1 MRIAFRFKLL
11 PFIATVLVVAL
22 GIALGN
28 WQERRAAQ
36 KVALEHKLA
45 VGNAAAP
52 VLVGATP
59 LAAASIEW
67 RRVAVTGQFVTG
79 WPVYLD
85 NRPYQGRPGFYVL
98 MPMQIAGSTMHV
110 LVERGWLPLN
120 LAARDKLPAY
130 GTPQGTVTI
139 EGIARL
145 SAGHVMSLGAA
156 PSLRPGAIVQNA
168 EAAQVAADS
177 GLAMQPFVLEQSP
190 AIPAGGDDGLIRDW
204 PAPSLGAAPS
214 LRPGAIVQNAEVA
227 QVAADSGLA
236 MQPFVLEQSP
246 AIPAGGDDGLI
257 RDWPA
262 PSLGVEKHRGY
273 AFQWYSLAL
282 MAGLFFVFN
291 GYRSGINSGSKH
303 AKPV

>member
-36 KVALEHKLA
+36 KIALEHKLA
-45 VGNAAAP
+45 AGNAAAP
-52 VLVGATP
+52 VQVGAAP
-59 LAAASIEW
+59 LAADAIEW
-67 RRVAVTGQFVTG
+67 RRVAVTGQFVPG

-85 NRPYQGRPGFYVL
+85 NRPYNGQAGFYLL
-98 MPMQIAGSTMHV
+98 MPFQIAGSTMHV
-110 LVERGWLPLN
+110 LVERGWLPRN
-120 LAARDKLPAY
+120 SAQRDQLPAY

-145 SAGHVMSLGAA
+145 NAGHVMQLGGA
-156 PSLRPGAIVQNA
+156 PALRPKAIVQNA
-168 EAAQVAADS
+168 DVAQVAKDS
-177 GLAMQPFVLEQSP
+177 GLAMQPFVLEQSKP
-190 AIPAGGDDGLIRDW
+190 AAPATADDGL
-204 PAPSLGAAPS
+204 
-214 LRPGAIVQNAEVA
+214 V
-227 QVAADSGLA
+227 
-236 MQPFVLEQSP
+236 
-246 AIPAGGDDGLI
+246 

-282 MAGLFFVFN
+282 MAVLFFVFN
-291 GYRSGINSGSKH
+291 GYRSGIKH

>member
-36 KVALEHKLA
+36 KIALEHKLA
-45 VGNAAAP
+45 AGNAAAP
-52 VLVGATP
+52 VLVGAAP
-59 LAAASIEW
+59 LDADAIAW
-67 RRVAVTGQFVTG
+67 RRVAVTGQFVPG

-98 MPMQIAGSTMHV
+98 MPFHIAGSGMHV

-120 LAARDKLPAY
+120 LAARDRLPAY

-145 SAGHVMSLGAA
+145 NAGHVMSLGAA
-156 PSLRPGAIVQNA
+156 PSLRPN
-168 EAAQVAADS
+168 
-177 GLAMQPFVLEQSP
+177 
-190 AIPAGGDDGLIRDW
+190 
-204 PAPSLGAAPS
+204 
-214 LRPGAIVQNAEVA
+214 AIVQNAEVA

-236 MQPFVLEQSP
+236 MQPFVLEQSSPSIPP
-246 AIPAGGDDGLI
+246 AGDDGLI

-282 MAGLFFVFN
+282 MAGLFFIFN

>member
-36 KVALEHKLA
+36 KIALEHKLA

-59 LAAASIEW
+59 LAADAIEW
-67 RRVAVTGQFVTG
+67 RRVAVTGQFVPG

-85 NRPYQGRPGFYVL
+85 NRPYQGRPGFYLL
-98 MPMQIAGSTMHV
+98 MPLQVAGSKMHV

-130 GTPQGTVTI
+130 ATPQGTITI

-156 PSLRPGAIVQNA
+156 PA
-168 EAAQVAADS
+168 
-177 GLAMQPFVLEQSP
+177 
-190 AIPAGGDDGLIRDW
+190 
-204 PAPSLGAAPS
+204 

-236 MQPFVLEQSP
+236 MQPFVLEQSAP
-246 AIPAGGDDGLI
+246 AIPAAGDDGLI

-303 AKPV
+303 AKSV

>member
-1 MRIAFRFKLL
+1 MRIAFRFKLV
-11 PFIATVLVVAL
+11 PFVATVLVVAL

-28 WQERRAAQ
+28 WQQRRAAQ
-36 KVALEHKLA
+36 KIALEHRLA
-45 VGNAAAP
+45 AGNAAAP
-52 VLVGATP
+52 VRVGAAP
-59 LAAASIEW
+59 LAAAAIEW
-67 RRVAVTGQFVTG
+67 RRVVVTGRFVAG

-98 MPMQIAGSTMHV
+98 MPLQIAGSTMHV

-120 LAARDKLPAY
+120 PAARDQLPAY
-130 GTPQGTVTI
+130 ATPPGTVSI

-145 SAGHVMSLGAA
+145 SAGHLMSLGAA
-156 PSLRPGAIVQNA
+156 PSLRPKAIVQNA
-168 EAAQVAADS
+168 EVAQLAADS
-177 GLAMQPFVLEQSP
+177 GLAMQPFVLEQS
-190 AIPAGGDDGLIRDW
+190 APAG
-204 PAPSLGAAPS
+204 
-214 LRPGAIVQNAEVA
+214 PGA
-227 QVAADSGLA
+227 
-236 MQPFVLEQSP
+236 
-246 AIPAGGDDGLI
+246 GDDGLI